1 MVQKMTDKQHKP
13 IVSSAHLV
21 SEQSAELSELEYG
34 MIIANH
40 AFQRWMVRCMT
51 ATGIADLSPLDIL
64 ILHNV
69 NHRDRAKKVADICFN
84 LNIEDTHTVTYSL
97 RKLLKLELV
106 QSRRKGKET
115 FFSSSAKGRK
125 TCQDYR
131 EIREECLMDSLGTLG
146 VENEKIGEIA
156 RVLRSL
162 SGLYDEAARAAASL

>member
-1 MVQKMTDKQHKP
+1 MTDNKTHKP

-40 AFQRWMVRCMT
+40 AFQRWMVRCMM
-51 ATGIADLSPLDIL
+51 ATGIADLGPLDIL

-69 NHRDRAKKVADICFN
+69 NHRDRAKRVADICFN

-97 RKLLKLELV
+97 RKLFKLGLV
-106 QSRRKGKET
+106 QNRRQGKET
-115 FFSSSAKGRK
+115 FFSSSEKGQK
-125 TCQDYR
+125 ICQDYR
-131 EIREECLMDSLGTLG
+131 EIREECLMESLGTLG

-156 RVLRSL
+156 KILRSL

>member
-1 MVQKMTDKQHKP
+1 MTDKPHQP

-40 AFQRWMVRCMT
+40 AFQRWMVRCMS
-51 ATGIADLSPLDIL
+51 ATGMADLGPLDIL

-69 NHRDRAKKVADICFN
+69 NHRERAKKVADICFN

-97 RKLLKLELV
+97 RKLAKLGLV
-106 QSRRKGKET
+106 KNCRKGKET
-115 FFSSSAKGRK
+115 FFSCSEKGRQ
-125 TCQDYR
+125 TCQHYR
-131 EIREECLMDSLGTLG
+131 DIREECLMDSLATLG

-156 RVLRSL
+156 RILRSL